1 MVMIEYN
8 IIVCFRDKISVNML
22 AIDTLV
28 NIPLEAWL
36 LLTVILLVS
45 TVFIYLLYSGLL
57 LSVEVSTSETV
68 YGPLTFAY
76 KTHIGAYKNVG
87 EIFTE
92 SFCLL
97 PDREQL
103 GIYYDDP
110 QGVSPDLLRAAVGPI
125 LAKGKEKP
133 DPAEMEKM
141 IKEGFKI
148 AHFPKPSF
156 VVTSTF
162 PFRTTLS
169 IFLAIFKVY
178 PKLRDYIA
186 ERNLC
191 AYPAMEIYTDNAI
204 VFLMPLSRQDD
215 FFVSQ
220 FQEEEIS
227 VATTDMTGITDLT
240 GSVMAAEGEASF
252 VRDKDGFVMPQSP
265 DIRDSTEEE
274 SDAGH
279 DDLSSGEGGEEITE
293 AAGVED
299 HEEDNIS
306 ITAENSGR
314 SRVS

>member
-1 MVMIEYN
+1 MMD
-8 IIVCFRDKISVNML
+8 F
-22 AIDTLV
+22 DTLLSV
-28 NIPLEAWL
+28 PLETWL
-36 LLTVILLVS
+36 LLTVILLIL
-45 TVFIYLLYSGLL
+45 TVFIYLVYSGLL
-57 LSVEVSTSETV
+57 FSVEVSTSETL
-68 YGPLTFAY
+68 YGPMTFAY
-76 KTHIGAYKNVG
+76 KTHIGPYKNVG

-97 PDREQL
+97 PDNEQL

-133 DPAEMEKM
+133 DPGQMEKL

-148 AHFPKPSF
+148 AHLPKPSF
-156 VVTSTF
+156 VVTSSF

-178 PKLRDYIA
+178 PKLRDYIS

-191 AYPAMEIYTDNAI
+191 AYPAMEVYTDNSI

-227 VATTDMTGITDLT
+227 VATTDLT
-240 GSVMAAEGEASF
+240 GSVMAGETELI
-252 VRDKDGFVMPQSP
+252 RDKDGFVMPQSP
-265 DIRDSTEEE
+265 DIRDSTGEEE
-274 SDAGH
+274 SDAGR
-279 DDLSSGEGGEEITE
+279 DDLSSVGGGEED
-293 AAGVED
+293 VEVAD
-299 HEEDNIS
+299 EEEDNIS
-306 ITAENSGR
+306 IATETNSGR

>member
-1 MVMIEYN
+1 
-8 IIVCFRDKISVNML
+8 ML
-22 AIDTLV
+22 DIALLV
-28 NIPLEAWL
+28 NVPLETWL
-36 LLTVILLVS
+36 LLTVVLLVL
-45 TVFIYLLYSGLL
+45 TVFVYLLYSGLL
-57 LSVEVSTSETV
+57 FPVEVATSETL

-141 IKEGFKI
+141 TKEGFKI
-148 AHFPKPSF
+148 AHLPKPSF

-169 IFLAIFKVY
+169 IFLAIYKVY

-204 VFLMPLSRQDD
+204 VFMMPLSRQDD

-227 VATTDMTGITDLT
+227 VATTDLT
-240 GSVMAAEGEASF
+240 GSVMAGEVSL

-265 DIRDSTEEE
+265 DVRDSTEEE
-274 SDAGH
+274 SDAGR
-279 DDLSSGEGGEEITE
+279 DDLSSVGGPEGDVEEE
-293 AAGVED
+293 
-299 HEEDNIS
+299 EEDNLS
-306 ITAENSGR
+306 IATETNSGR

>member
-1 MVMIEYN
+1 M
-8 IIVCFRDKISVNML
+8 FSDKRYYSVFKMPEL
-22 AIDTLV
+22 DLGI
-28 NIPLEAWL
+28 
-36 LLTVILLVS
+36 
-45 TVFIYLLYSGLL
+45 L
-57 LSVEVSTSETV
+57 LSVSLETWLFVTVVLLILTVLAYLIYSGILFSVQVSTSETQ
-68 YGPLTFAY
+68 YGPMTFAY
-76 KTHIGAYKNVG
+76 KTHIGPYKNVG

-97 PDREQL
+97 PENEQL

-133 DPAEMEKM
+133 DPGQMEKM

-148 AHFPKPSF
+148 AHLPKPSF
-156 VVTSTF
+156 VVTSSF

-178 PKLRDYIA
+178 PKLRDYIS

-191 AYPAMEIYTDNAI
+191 AYPAMEVYTDNSI
-204 VFLMPLSRQDD
+204 VFQMPLSRQDD

-227 VATTDMTGITDLT
+227 VATTDLT
-240 GSVMAAEGEASF
+240 GSVMAAEVSL
-252 VRDKDGFVMPQSP
+252 VRDKDGFVMPHSP
-265 DIRDSTEEE
+265 DVRDSTEEE
-274 SDAGH
+274 EVSDAAR
-279 DDLSSGEGGEEITE
+279 DDLSSVGGPEGDVEEDE
-293 AAGVED
+293 
-299 HEEDNIS
+299 EEDNMS
-306 ITAENSGR
+306 IATETNSGR

>member
-1 MVMIEYN
+1 MLDIAAVL
-8 IIVCFRDKISVNML
+8 SV
-22 AIDTLV
+22 
-28 NIPLEAWL
+28 PLETWLLVTIVLL
-36 LLTVILLVS
+36 LLTVLTYLV
-45 TVFIYLLYSGLL
+45 YSGLL
-57 LSVEVSTSETV
+57 FSVKVSTSETQ
-68 YGPLTFAY
+68 YGPMTFAY
-76 KTHIGAYKNVG
+76 KTHIGPYKNVG

-97 PDREQL
+97 PDNEQL

-125 LAKGKEKP
+125 LAKGKDKP
-133 DPAEMEKM
+133 DPGQMEKL

-148 AHFPKPSF
+148 AHLPKPSY
-156 VVTSTF
+156 VVTSSF
-162 PFRTTLS
+162 PFRSTLS

-191 AYPAMEIYTDNAI
+191 AYPALEVYTDNSI
-204 VFLMPLSRQDD
+204 IFLMPLSRQDD

-227 VATTDMTGITDLT
+227 VATTDLT
-240 GSVMAAEGEASF
+240 GSVMAGEVSL

-274 SDAGH
+274 ESDAGR
-279 DDLSSGEGGEEITE
+279 DDHSSVGGPEGDVEEE
-293 AAGVED
+293 E
-299 HEEDNIS
+299 EEDNLS
-306 ITAENSGR
+306 IATETNSGR

>member
-1 MVMIEYN
+1 MSDN
-8 IIVCFRDKISVNML
+8 IILFDCFQRGDTVSM
-22 AIDTLV
+22 IDIAQLV
-28 NIPLEAWL
+28 DIPLETWL
-36 LLTVILLVS
+36 LLTVVLLVL
-45 TVFIYLLYSGLL
+45 TVLVYLLYSGLL
-57 LSVEVSTSETV
+57 FSVEVSTSETL

-141 IKEGFKI
+141 TKEGFKI
-148 AHFPKPSF
+148 AHLPKPSF

-204 VFLMPLSRQDD
+204 VFMMPLSRQDD

-265 DIRDSTEEE
+265 DTRDSTEGE

-279 DDLSSGEGGEEITE
+279 DDLSSVEGGEESTE
-293 AAGVED
+293 VAGEED
-299 HEEDNIS
+299 QEEDNIS
-306 ITAENSGR
+306 ITTENSGR